1 MRQIRKAY
9 MWLLVRIVLLAAM
22 IWIIFFQVLLFVQ
35 APDNGMFPSVKA
47 GDLLIGFRME
57 RNYVKN
63 DVVLYEKEGKIRAGR
78 VLAKEGDVV
87 QIDESGTLTV
97 NGTIQTG
104 EILFPTYPGDDQTY
118 PLRVPEGSLYVLG
131 DHRTETIDSRELGC
145 ISFSEVRAKVITVFR
160 RRNL

>member
-1 MRQIRKAY
+1 
-9 MWLLVRIVLLAAM
+9 
-22 IWIIFFQVLLFVQ
+22 
-35 APDNGMFPSVKA
+35 
-47 GDLLIGFRME
+47 ME

-63 DVVLYEKEGKIRAGR
+63 DVVLYEKEGKIRTGR

-145 ISFSEVRAKVITVFR
+145 IFFLRSGQK
-160 RRNL
+160 

>member
-22 IWIIFFQVLLFVQ
+22 IWIVFFQVLLFVQ

-63 DVVLYEKEGKIRAGR
+63 DVVLYEKEGKIRTGR

-104 EILFPTYPGDDQTY
+104 EILFPT
-118 PLRVPEGSLYVLG
+118 
-131 DHRTETIDSRELGC
+131 
-145 ISFSEVRAKVITVFR
+145 
-160 RRNL
+160 